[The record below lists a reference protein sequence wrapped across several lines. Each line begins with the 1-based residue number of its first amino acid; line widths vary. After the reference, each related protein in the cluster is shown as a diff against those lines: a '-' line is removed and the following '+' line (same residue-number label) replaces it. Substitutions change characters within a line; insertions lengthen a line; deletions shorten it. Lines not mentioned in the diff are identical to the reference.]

1 MMEYKENYAVTGAEP
16 DVAEW
21 WREADRLAERH
32 NVTLSEDFGNSELG
46 DVILAIKVLQRVSVS
61 SGTGCESAYV
71 SMEDKRLFD
80 SIPGQTR
87 TEIRNTEDGVYYRH
101 VVEYC
106 GIEFTCWEKAKGK
119 AVELQVVA

>member
-1 MMEYKENYAVTGAEP
+1 MMEYKENYTVTGAEA

-21 WREADRLAERH
+21 WREADKLADRH
-32 NVTLSEDFGNSELG
+32 NVILSEDFGNSELG
-46 DVILAIKVLQRVSVS
+46 DVIRAIKVLQRVSVS

-71 SMEDKRLFD
+71 SIEDKRLFD

-87 TEIRNTEDGVYYRH
+87 TEIRNTEDGAYYRH
-101 VVEYC
+101 VVEYG
-106 GIEFTCWEKAKGK
+106 GIEFTYWEKAKAK

>member
-1 MMEYKENYAVTGAEP
+1 MAEYRETYEVRGEEP

-46 DVILAIKVLQRVSVS
+46 DVIRAIKVLQRVSVS

-71 SMEDKRLFD
+71 SIEDKRLFD

-87 TEIRNTEDGVYYRH
+87 TEIRNTEDGAYYRH
-101 VVEYC
+101 VIEYG
-106 GIEFTCWEKAKGK
+106 GIEFTYWEKAKAK